1 MKYTLTIIEQLDRAA
16 HELSID
22 HPINNRLALILIDN
36 ATELILYR
44 QCTGRLEWDN
54 LFGPIHKA
62 AQTITKSG
70 TEAEEDDDLTV
81 IIMRPDQRRKARE
94 PYLKSKLQVLE
105 EMGDLSTAERRFN
118 AIAHKY
124 RNELY
129 HTGLKHD
136 AIIRAIASQYF
147 LFCCELFVRLDQ
159 LSPIVIS
166 STDEYTDTARRYLPT
181 YNGEIDFMSVERDEL
196 TDRLRRELPDGLP
209 DLSTTLADRAHTN
222 IAKLNE
228 AFEFL
233 VEDNPLGFDKKRML
247 EIAQWQ
253 HDLARALQEEDLI
266 GIRVDDDYRASHAQI
281 ASDLEEHWK
290 QRHTMIPT
298 VAWTRRA
305 DAVGNETNPLKAL
318 DLYEAL
324 RNDMSYLE
332 EAIIS
337 AAADLDHW
345 IQMEIDIAR
354 GK

>member
-1 MKYTLTIIEQLDRAA
+1 MKYTLTIVEQLDRAA

-22 HPINNRLALILIDN
+22 HPINNRLALMFIDN
-36 ATELILYR
+36 ATELIIYR

-62 AQTITKSG
+62 TQTIPKEDTGAKD
-70 TEAEEDDDLTV
+70 DDDLTV
-81 IIMRPDQRRKARE
+81 VIMRPDQRRKVRDR
-94 PYLKSKLQVLE
+94 YLKPKLQVLE
-105 EMGDLSTAERRFN
+105 EMGDISVGERRFV
-118 AIAHKY
+118 AIAHRY

-147 LFCCELFVRLDQ
+147 LLCCELFVRLGQ
-159 LSPIVIS
+159 LSPFSFS

-181 YNGEIDFMSVERDEL
+181 RNGEIDFMSVEKDEL

-209 DLSTTLADRAHTN
+209 DLSTTLADRARTH
-222 IAKLNE
+222 IAETNE
-228 AFEFL
+228 AFKFL
-233 VEDNPLGFDKKRML
+233 VEDNPLRFDSKKML
-247 EIAQWQ
+247 EVAQWQ
-253 HDLARALQEEDLI
+253 HDLARAVQKEDLV

-281 ASDLEEHWK
+281 ASNLKTDWK
-290 QRHTMIPT
+290 QRHTVIPA

-305 DAVGNETNPLKAL
+305 DAVGNETDPLKAL
-318 DLYEAL
+318 DLYENL

-332 EAIIS
+332 EAITS